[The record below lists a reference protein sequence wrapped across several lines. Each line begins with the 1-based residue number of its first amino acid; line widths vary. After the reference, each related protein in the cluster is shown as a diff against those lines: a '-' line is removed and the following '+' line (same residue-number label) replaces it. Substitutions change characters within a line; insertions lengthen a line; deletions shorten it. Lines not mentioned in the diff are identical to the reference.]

1 MQCDARQGKGVKPFC
16 GWYIWLDAGE
26 ILETGGVKIGEG
38 APPEKGIVHYACQR
52 VSETNIIHPSKLS
65 HTVHSNLH

>member
-1 MQCDARQGKGVKPFC
+1 MQCNAMQGKVK
-16 GWYIWLDAGE
+16 GSSLLWLVYLVRCRGDIGN
-26 ILETGGVKIGEG
+26 GVKIGEG

-65 HTVHSNLH
+65 HTVHSYLH